1 MNLILTSTEDEHRA
15 AAVALFNL
23 AAFARSAS
31 HPTLAGSYFDD
42 ATWQLERWA
51 KARRRRVRS
60 CAAGNAGSP
69 ASN

>member
-15 AAVALFNL
+15 AAAALFNL
-23 AAFARSAS
+23 AAFAQSAS
-31 HPTLAGSYFDD
+31 RLTLAGSYFDD
-42 ATWQLERWA
+42 GAWQLDRWA

-60 CAAGNAGSP
+60 RTACHASGP

>member
-51 KARRRRVRS
+51 KARRRRGRS
-60 CAAGNAGSP
+60 LVACD
-69 ASN
+69 ASTPESN